1 MINKLLIEI
10 KEKLDKIDKIFND
23 TDYFQ
28 NLEQYMEKVQE
39 ENKRLRNEIELLKEK
54 SGE

>member
-1 MINKLLIEI
+1 MITKLLIET

-23 TDYFQ
+23 TDYFK
-28 NLEQYMEKVQE
+28 NLEQCIEKVQE
-39 ENKRLRNEIELLKEK
+39 ENERLRNEIKLLKEK